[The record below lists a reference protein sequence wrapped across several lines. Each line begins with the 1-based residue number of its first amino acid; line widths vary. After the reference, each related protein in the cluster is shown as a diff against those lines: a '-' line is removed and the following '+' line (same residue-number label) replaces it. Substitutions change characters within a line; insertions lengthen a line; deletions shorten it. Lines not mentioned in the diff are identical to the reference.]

1 MARTDGSRAG
11 ARPARARELIVD
23 RREEIAAIMTAEQ
36 GKPLAEAR
44 GEVAYAANTWR
55 SISTSGPYGSRRAS
69 RYEA

>member
-11 ARPARARELIVD
+11 ASCVRSRTHRRPPQ
-23 RREEIAAIMTAEQ
+23 EIAAIMTAEQ

-55 SISTSGPYGSRRAS
+55 NISTSGP
-69 RYEA
+69 